1 MLIARFDK
9 MSVSVPIKDD
19 ESIEDIEDRL
29 AEAIDSIGDD
39 VVMTYR
45 ITITDDD

>member
-1 MLIARFDK
+1 MTVIRFDK
-9 MSVSVPIKDD
+9 MSVSVPIGDKT
-19 ESIEDIEDRL
+19 IEDIETKL
-29 AEAIDSIGDD
+29 VEAIDSIGDD